1 MDVALISQL
10 ITTLGFPI
18 AVCIAFGWF
27 IFRIYKA
34 SEKREA
40 EMRAELK
47 ESREVNSKFADI
59 ISKYSVEISEIKTD
73 IKDMKED
80 IMVITEH
87 ISQS

>member
-1 MDVALISQL
+1 MDIALISQL

-18 AVCIAFGWF
+18 AVCIAFAWF

-40 EMRAELK
+40 EMRAELR

-87 ISQS
+87 ISQQ